1 MCEHREK
8 RVMHESES
16 GLSPD
21 TEFADALILE
31 FPGFRTKRDHC
42 CLSHQMVVF
51 FIIEYPTETTYNH
64 RTFPVINTA
73 RDAIKGKEQQR
84 NPWRPPFLIFP
95 NFPHSLSI
103 DLTLPD
109 AS

>member
-31 FPGFRTKRDHC
+31 FPGLRTKRDHC
-42 CLSHQMVVF
+42 CLSHQTVVF
-51 FIIEYPTETTYNH
+51 FITEYPTETTCNH

-84 NPWRPPFLIFP
+84 NPWMPPSSYSPTSHTHFP
-95 NFPHSLSI
+95 
-103 DLTLPD
+103 LT
-109 AS
+109 